1 MVEETTLYAL
11 RCYARAC
18 LIPQPHTRT
27 PKRMLQPVAG
37 KKKGPAFNC
46 CTHLGACHRKNA
58 HFHLGVC
65 HRKKKVKKVQLSTD
79 ALIWEPATAKN
90 HRRCSLQVSHFHLGA
105 CHRKNVKNIQLAA
118 VTFSPGSLPPQKK
131 GKEGFVFNCHT
142 HLGACHRKTVKNR
155 QLAAVTFSPGSL
167 PPPKKR
173 AKKVQLSTATL
184 IWEPATAKTS
194 RISSL
199 QLSHFHL
206 GACHRKKR

>member
-37 KKKGPAFNC
+37 KKKRSSFQLLHSSGGLPPQK
-46 CTHLGACHRKNA
+46 CTFSPGSLPPQKKRLRRFSFQLTHSSGNLPPQKTTEGVACKCRI
-58 HFHLGVC
+58 F
-65 HRKKKVKKVQLSTD
+65 
-79 ALIWEPATAKN
+79 IWEPATAKTS
-90 HRRCSLQVSHFHLGA
+90 RISSLQLSHFHLGA
-105 CHRKNVKNIQLAA
+105 CHRK
-118 VTFSPGSLPPQKK
+118 KK

-167 PPPKKR
+167 PPK
-173 AKKVQLSTATL
+173 KKV
-184 IWEPATAKTS
+184 
-194 RISSL
+194 
-199 QLSHFHL
+199 
-206 GACHRKKR
+206 KKV